1 MHISH
6 DWWYSNWKMVLPIL
20 FEVGIRT
27 LRERNVTR
35 NQEHLVKMGFAKETI
50 STTATKSRS
59 QWTEDEDT
67 TLYDSLDQ
75 TSSSVNIWGQELSR
89 SLFKKASDIIGRTEV
104 ACYHRWR
111 KIRSNFGVNTGDAIA
126 RIALSLSDQNIPQNH
141 MIKNFLNS
149 RCKFIINLEF
159 LNDMNWDCF
168 GLPIFL
174 FIV

>member
-1 MHISH
+1 
-6 DWWYSNWKMVLPIL
+6 MVLPIL

-159 LNDMNWDCF
+159 LNDMN
-168 GLPIFL
+168 
-174 FIV
+174 